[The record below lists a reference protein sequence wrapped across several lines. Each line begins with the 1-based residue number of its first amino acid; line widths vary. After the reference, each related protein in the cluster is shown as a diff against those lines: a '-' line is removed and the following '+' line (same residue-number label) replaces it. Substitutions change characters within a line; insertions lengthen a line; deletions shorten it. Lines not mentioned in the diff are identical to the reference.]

1 MGGQTSKSRHQETP
15 GESDENY
22 QKETKADFGQGPAKD
37 FESKLSLGPSSKEK
51 CSRHDP
57 AQQRDK
63 CEKKAAEQERSL
75 PEPQEMNSE
84 ANPTRNGS
92 SAGTPFHI
100 DDVNAGA
107 VILTLITDICKQAR
121 KPSIKEREQLR
132 TIFDQMPYLLTPE
145 AREQEGDELVLAVQF
160 LTTVY
165 DHPESANWGSIDSFD
180 DLQLALGNLEKFGS
194 RAEAEPREGPE
205 GVFIV

>member
-1 MGGQTSKSRHQETP
+1 MVR
-15 GESDENY
+15 
-22 QKETKADFGQGPAKD
+22 
-37 FESKLSLGPSSKEK
+37 
-51 CSRHDP
+51 
-57 AQQRDK
+57 
-63 CEKKAAEQERSL
+63 
-75 PEPQEMNSE
+75 
-84 ANPTRNGS
+84 
-92 SAGTPFHI
+92 
-100 DDVNAGA
+100 V
-107 VILTLITDICKQAR
+107 QAR